1 MKFEKKRYL
10 PVLLILLLFAA
21 GSRIGAV
28 SAKYVTE
35 RTLQSQVT
43 FTAKLAEKMVL
54 EEYEVSRTP
63 KGDYEYKKSDTGN
76 HIAVNANSY
85 VLMPGVDV
93 MKDPYIRITNKTP
106 IEAYLFLEI
115 VGLPPEGDGK
125 GVTYQLMDEW
135 KLVEN
140 LMGKNGGKVYVYS
153 SGENPVEL
161 DENLTQDTGFKNID
175 IIKEGK
181 VYVSQK
187 LAKNADLEIKFYA
200 VMGETA
206 SGTTPEAVY
215 KAAVNHAALNPS
227 AEEP

>member
-1 MKFEKKRYL
+1 M
-10 PVLLILLLFAA
+10 LLVLLLFAA

-54 EEYEVSRTP
+54 EEYEVVRTP
-63 KGDYEYKKSDTGN
+63 KGDYAYETQPETNHYITVKS
-76 HIAVNANSY
+76 NSY
-85 VLMPGVDV
+85 VLMPGVEIK
-93 MKDPYIRITNKTP
+93 KDPYIRITDKTD

-115 VGLPPEGDGK
+115 VGMPPEGDGK

-140 LMGKNGGKVYVYS
+140 LTGKNGGKVYVYS
-153 SGENPVEL
+153 QGEDPVKLTDKTL
-161 DENLTQDTGFKNID
+161 DSSNGIS
-175 IIKEGK
+175 IIKIIKDGK

-187 LAKNADLEIKFYA
+187 LAKDAKLEIKFYA
-200 VMGETA
+200 VMA
-206 SGTTPEAVY
+206 EAVDGKTLAQTY
-215 KAAVNHAALNPS
+215 NDAVTLPQNTP
-227 AEEP
+227 

>member
-10 PVLLILLLFAA
+10 PVLLVLLLFAA

-54 EEYEVSRTP
+54 EEYKVTRTSE
-63 KGDYEYKKSDTGN
+63 GDYEYEKSDTGN

-140 LMGKNGGKVYVYS
+140 LTGKNGGKVYVYS
-153 SGENPVEL
+153 NGTDPVIL
-161 DENLTQDTGFKNID
+161 DETLTKENGFKNID
-175 IIKEGK
+175 IIKKGK
-181 VYVSQK
+181 VNVSQE
-187 LAKNADLEIKFYA
+187 LAKDAKLEIKFYA
-200 VMGETA
+200 VMGEVVE
-206 SGTTPEAVY
+206 GKTTVGIY
-215 KAAVNHAALNPS
+215 NDAATLPQNTQ
-227 AEEP
+227 

>member
-10 PVLLILLLFAA
+10 PVLLVLLLFAA

-54 EEYEVSRTP
+54 EEYKVARTSE
-63 KGDYEYKKSDTGN
+63 GDYEYEKSDTGN

-93 MKDPYIRITNKTP
+93 RKDPYIRITNKTP

-125 GVTYQLMDEW
+125 GVTYQLENGW
-135 KLVEN
+135 KIVN
-140 LMGKNGGKVYVYS
+140 GTDNQPISGKNNGRVYVYS
-153 SGENPVEL
+153 DNNGPVAL
-161 DENLTQDTGFKNID
+161 DEEFTKETNFKNVL
-175 IIKEGK
+175 IIKDGK
-181 VYVSQK
+181 VNVSQE
-187 LAKNADLEIKFYA
+187 LAKDVKLEIKFYA
-200 VMGETA
+200 VMGEVVE
-206 SGTTPEAVY
+206 GKTTVDTY
-215 KAAVNHAALNPS
+215 NDAATLPQDTQ
-227 AEEP
+227 